1 MTLLS
6 SVEGTKS
13 LHYVASLN
21 EAGQSVYWVE
31 QIRTDLGV
39 LWNYPTYSEL
49 YLYKEKRWLYFDHQ
63 KREISETE
71 EDSLPSAL
79 ATTSEPVEHFMRFLE
94 EAVIKKLHR
103 KTKPLTRRS
112 DRYLGVPVTWV
123 ELYDTENMLIAQ
135 SCVGRLAGQVL
146 LLRLLLMLDRDGLF
160 VWDTVGVRRG
170 SFSRSL
176 FSPPEGY
183 RWRSEKKP

>member
-103 KTKPLTRRS
+103 KTKPLMRRS
-112 DRYLGVPVTWV
+112 DRYLGF
-123 ELYDTENMLIAQ
+123 L
-135 SCVGRLAGQVL
+135 
-146 LLRLLLMLDRDGLF
+146 
-160 VWDTVGVRRG
+160 
-170 SFSRSL
+170 
-176 FSPPEGY
+176 
-183 RWRSEKKP
+183 